1 MAQRAIPVSE
11 PPDQHDHIV
20 VLNNATWA
28 DLQRH
33 LEMRQGKAVPRI
45 VYLKGRLELM
55 SPSRTHEAQ
64 KSNIGRLVEA
74 WCRHQRIEFS
84 PYGAWTLEDKEV
96 ERAVEPDECYVFG
109 DDPEP
114 ERPDLA
120 IEVIW
125 TSGSIDKLEVY
136 RLLGVR
142 EVWIYQR
149 GTLTLHALRGERYVA
164 IDQSEVLRGIDHAT
178 LST

>member
-74 WCRHQRIEFS
+74 WCRHQSIEFS
-84 PYGAWTLEDKEV
+84 PSGASTREGKEEKRGV
-96 ERAVEPDECYVFG
+96 EADE
-109 DDPEP
+109 
-114 ERPDLA
+114 
-120 IEVIW
+120 
-125 TSGSIDKLEVY
+125 
-136 RLLGVR
+136 
-142 EVWIYQR
+142 
-149 GTLTLHALRGERYVA
+149 
-164 IDQSEVLRGIDHAT
+164 
-178 LST
+178 